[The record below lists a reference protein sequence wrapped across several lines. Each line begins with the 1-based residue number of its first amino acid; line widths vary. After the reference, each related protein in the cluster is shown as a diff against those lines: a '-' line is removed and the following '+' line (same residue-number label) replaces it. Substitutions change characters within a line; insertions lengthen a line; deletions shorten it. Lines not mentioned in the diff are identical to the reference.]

1 MLPRRKGVSR
11 QLLDSAKARET
22 SEWAGL
28 STKDKFSKWV
38 ARHQYQ
44 VIVGGWAASMAV
56 AGTIIMRDRYVY
68 ASYGLVIYSLKSLG
82 ISLLRKR
89 LSRLVCGRRA

>member
-1 MLPRRKGVSR
+1 VGSIGVRCVTIALTLPRRKGVGR

-28 STKDKFSKWV
+28 STKDKVSKWV

-56 AGTIIMRDRYVY
+56 AGTIIMRDRY
-68 ASYGLVIYSLKSLG
+68 GLHPIWLG
-82 ISLLRKR
+82 HLLTFV
-89 LSRLVCGRRA
+89 L